1 MSGIRSGACLVAAA
15 AGIAM
20 LLIGQQDS
28 GRFRFVQVNAVDSG
42 IQWIHDNAR
51 SDSRFLPES
60 LGPGC
65 AFLDY
70 DGDGLQDV
78 FLVNSGPSD
87 FYQPSQNSR
96 NALYRNQGDGT
107 FQDVTEA
114 AGVAGGTFG
123 MGVAVADYDNDGDA
137 DLLVTAYGALR
148 LYQNQGDGTF
158 RDVAQR
164 AGLAWSGWTTSAA
177 WFDADLDGYLDVFIG
192 SFVKFDASMG
202 GICGKNSLGLHFYC
216 IPSLFEPTASRL
228 YRNNGDGT
236 FSRADP
242 GTAIAEALGK
252 ALGVV
257 ADDVDGD
264 GDMDLFVANDTV
276 QNFLFLNHGP
286 DGWEEVGLWA
296 EVAFSADGRARS
308 GMGVDA
314 ADWNGDGK
322 SDLFVANVDG
332 EMFSLYQNRGDG
344 TFLDVAFPTGIAE
357 ATRLLSGWG
366 LRFADF
372 DLDGAV
378 DLILANGHPDDMIER
393 HRPRVT
399 YREPL
404 LLFAGGSSPRNVSG
418 QAGDPFQER
427 WPARG
432 LAVGDY
438 DNDGRLDV
446 LVGNNGEAPLLL
458 RNRSGAGN
466 HWLGLELVGVRSNR
480 DAIGAKVS
488 WRVGGKTRSLR
499 KVGGGSYLSSHD
511 PRIILGLGAV
521 TSLDWVEIE
530 WPNRERTRQ
539 RIEKPALDRYMKV
552 VESVPQP
559 VARSVR

>member
-1 MSGIRSGACLVAAA
+1 MSWIRSAACLAAA
-15 AGIAM
+15 TAAAV
-20 LLIGQQDS
+20 LLIGQHAGS
-28 GRFRFVQVNAVDSG
+28 RFRFVQVNPAESG
-42 IQWIHDNAR
+42 IDWTHDNAR

-70 DGDGLQDV
+70 DGDGWQDV

-87 FYQPSQNSR
+87 FYRPSQTIR
-96 NALYRNQGDGT
+96 NALYRNQRDGT
-107 FQDVTEA
+107 FRDVTEE
-114 AGVAGGTFG
+114 AGVAGDTFG
-123 MGVAVADYDNDGDA
+123 MGVAAADYDNDGDP
-137 DLLVTAYGALR
+137 DLLVTAYGALK

-158 RDVAQR
+158 REVAQR

-177 WFDADLDGYLDVFIG
+177 WFDADLDGDLDVYIG

-202 GICGKNSLGLHFYC
+202 GICGKNALGLHFYC
-216 IPSLFEPTASRL
+216 IPSHFEPTASRL
-228 YRNNGDGT
+228 YRNNGNGA

-242 GTAIAEALGK
+242 GTAIAEVLGK

-264 GDMDLFVANDTV
+264 GDLDLFVANDTV

-286 DGWEEVGLWA
+286 GGWEEVGLLA

-332 EMFSLYQNRGDG
+332 EMFSLYQNSGDG
-344 TFLDVAFPTGIAE
+344 TFTDVAFPSGIAE
-357 ATRLLSGWG
+357 ATRALSGWG

-378 DLILANGHPDDMIER
+378 DLMLANGHPDDMIER

-404 LLFAGGSSPRNVSG
+404 LLFAGGNPLRNVSG
-418 QAGDPFQER
+418 QAGEVFQKR

-432 LAVGDY
+432 LAVGDHN
-438 DNDGRLDV
+438 NDGRLDV
-446 LVGNNGEAPLLL
+446 LIGNNGEAPLLL
-458 RNRSGAGN
+458 QNRSGAGN

-488 WRVGGKTRSLR
+488 WKAGGKTYSVR
-499 KVGGGSYLSSHD
+499 KPGGGSYLSSHD
-511 PRIILGLGAV
+511 PRIILGLGAAA
-521 TSLDWVEIE
+521 SLDWVEIE
-530 WPNRERTRQ
+530 WPNREHTKQ
-539 RIEKPALDRYMKV
+539 RIEAPALDRYLRV

-559 VARSVR
+559 

>member
-1 MSGIRSGACLVAAA
+1 MRIASCLVAATA
-15 AGIAM
+15 VLAV
-20 LLIGQQDS
+20 LLTGQQDS
-28 GRFRFVQVNAVDSG
+28 GKFQFVEVSPADSG
-42 IQWIHDNAR
+42 IHWIHDNAR

-70 DGDGLQDV
+70 DGDGWQDV

-87 FYQPSQNSR
+87 FYRPSQKRR

-107 FQDVTEA
+107 FLDVTEA
-114 AGVAGGTFG
+114 AGVEGGTFG
-123 MGVAVADYDNDGDA
+123 MGVAVADYDNDGDP
-137 DLLVTAYGALR
+137 DLLVTAYGALK
-148 LYQNQGDGTF
+148 LFQNQGDGTF
-158 RDVAQR
+158 REVARR
-164 AGLAWSGWTTSAA
+164 AGLAWTGWTTSAA
-177 WFDADLDGYLDVFIG
+177 WFDADLDGDLDVYIG

-202 GICGKNSLGLHFYC
+202 GICGKNGLGLHFYC

-236 FSRADP
+236 FSRADR

-257 ADDVDGD
+257 ADDVDGN
-264 GDMDLFVANDTV
+264 GYMDLFIANDTV

-418 QAGDPFQER
+418 QAGGPFQER

-438 DNDGRLDV
+438 DNNGRLDV
-446 LVGNNGEAPLLL
+446 LVGNNGEAPLVL

-511 PRIILGLGAV
+511 PRIIIGLGAV

-539 RIEKPALDRYMKV
+539 RIEKPALNRYIKV
-552 VESVPQP
+552 IESVPQP
-559 VARSVR
+559 VARPVP